1 MSYPLIIDA
10 TKFVISSTVLIG
22 AVGWLTRSLIVHF
35 LNKDVAASKVKIQH
49 EANRQFELYKSQL
62 DLERSKLQTRYSG
75 IFSKQADAILSLY
88 QDIEDFSRKAD
99 FSLGSAGTDT
109 SVKEEFRLSYYGF
122 KDNYSK
128 TRIFL
133 PSDIDKLYK
142 NFFSQMFT
150 TVWVY
155 SRYEEGMRFIPDEKF
170 DEIWEKQQKALDIV
184 QIELPKIKSELIQK
198 FRLLLGIEVNEQ

>member
-1 MSYPLIIDA
+1 MSYTLIIDA
-10 TKFVISSTVLIG
+10 TKFIIPSTVLIG

-35 LNKDVAASKVKIQH
+35 LNKDVAASKVKIEH

-62 DLERSKLQTRYSG
+62 DLERNKLQTRYSG
-75 IFSKQADAILSLY
+75 IFSKQAAAILSLY
-88 QDIEDFSRKAD
+88 QDLEDFSRKAD
-99 FSLGSAGTDT
+99 FSLGSAGTNP
-109 SVKEEFRLSYYGF
+109 SVKEEFRISYYGF

-133 PSDIDKLYK
+133 PYDIDNLYK

-150 TVWVY
+150 NVWVY
-155 SRYEEGMRFIPDEKF
+155 SRYEEGMLSLPDDKFEK
-170 DEIWEKQQKALDIV
+170 IWEKQKKALDIV

-198 FRLLLGIEVNEQ
+198 FRLLLGIEAKEQ